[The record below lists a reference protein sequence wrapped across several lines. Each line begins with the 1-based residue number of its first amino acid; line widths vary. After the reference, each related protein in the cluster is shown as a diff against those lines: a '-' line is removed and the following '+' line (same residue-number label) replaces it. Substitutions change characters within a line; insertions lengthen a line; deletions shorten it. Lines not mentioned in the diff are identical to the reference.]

1 LFPVSKL
8 RRKKKEKKISEEMDT
23 GVVLPRKQAD
33 YTCRDERYCLSMQ
46 RYKGQQYSQL
56 YFFRLHTIRQNLLS
70 RVQERWPSL
79 PVCKV
84 LGLEEGQL
92 CVVVGTLYKQMQ
104 LKPSILE
111 EYSKERSVVLLAT
124 PSKFTHNDDYLIMED
139 ESGRVKLIRDA
150 KLPSFYVTG

>member
-1 LFPVSKL
+1 MSV
-8 RRKKKEKKISEEMDT
+8 
-23 GVVLPRKQAD
+23 KQQ
-33 YTCRDERYCLSMQ
+33 DERYCLSMQ

-79 PVCKV
+79 PVCKI

-111 EYSKERSVVLLAT
+111 EYSKEVGSFVNSFLGFFCCQNAFVLRFFFVVSMHSWSGFSHQNAFLMFCLSVEYFKT
-124 PSKFTHNDDYLIMED
+124 
-139 ESGRVKLIRDA
+139 
-150 KLPSFYVTG
+150 